1 MNVLFAAFLILAS
14 HPSSYLASGFHP
26 SLHSL
31 NRLQKVSQIGQKPHQ
46 SWRSS
51 FTTTCTITTLNAA
64 PVALAKS
71 NEWAAYLDEA
81 NNCIYYFNSNTGE
94 SLWEPPKGED
104 FSSITVQPVK
114 PAKTIPEIKPAL
126 TVDKEGPVITDG
138 ASNPISAMMS
148 PLLKKSKPISPT
160 SIPLRVE
167 SSSVVLPHPEKR
179 SWGGEDAIFSRG
191 GVFGVFDGVSGAEKQ
206 EGMALY
212 SKTLAA
218 EMEKEVARRRDS
230 SFTLRQLSDILTVA
244 TEVADDMATGASTAL
259 AGSVGSDN
267 RLRVVSLGDCV
278 TLVIRNGRPYT
289 RSKDILHYFDC
300 PFQLGDVS
308 PDRPKDATTLTVQLV
323 EGDVVVSGSD
333 GIFDN
338 ISDADIASLVASTP
352 NKSPSNL
359 AKVITD
365 QSRLLSLS
373 ESAKTPYAIEAK
385 KNKIKEYSDGVGGK
399 VDDVCCVVLK
409 VS

>member
-1 MNVLFAAFLILAS
+1 MVARPHELF
-14 HPSSYLASGFHP
+14 PSSLRLLA
-26 SLHSL
+26 
-31 NRLQKVSQIGQKPHQ
+31 Q
-46 SWRSS
+46 
-51 FTTTCTITTLNAA
+51 
-64 PVALAKS
+64 
-71 NEWAAYLDEA
+71 
-81 NNCIYYFNSNTGE
+81 
-94 SLWEPPKGED
+94 
-104 FSSITVQPVK
+104 
-114 PAKTIPEIKPAL
+114 
-126 TVDKEGPVITDG
+126 
-138 ASNPISAMMS
+138 
-148 PLLKKSKPISPT
+148 
-160 SIPLRVE
+160 
-167 SSSVVLPHPEKR
+167 
-179 SWGGEDAIFSRG
+179 
-191 GVFGVFDGVSGAEKQ
+191 
-206 EGMALY
+206 
-212 SKTLAA
+212 
-218 EMEKEVARRRDS
+218 VARRRDS

-373 ESAKTPYAIEAK
+373 ESAKVRACEANSFGFGSFLTPPPPPPSPDPLCDRSQE
-385 KNKIKEYSDGVGGK
+385 E
-399 VDDVCCVVLK
+399 
-409 VS
+409 